1 VIGDGNENPTTN
13 KDVVEVEINGDL
25 DITEHNEVESLTV
38 TSVLWQCT
46 RKTRIAPST
55 NIRSMDNPSVT
66 TMKPKAGQHSKDAT
80 DSVEAEPS
88 QEDQFDPKTTK
99 MSIKEKNNTSP
110 LHLHEWH
117 SAAMPRDS
125 K

>member
-25 DITEHNEVESLTV
+25 NITEHNEVESLTV
-38 TSVLWQCT
+38 MSVLWQLT

-55 NIRSMDNPSVT
+55 NIRSMDNLSVMMT
-66 TMKPKAGQHSKDAT
+66 KPKAGQHLKDAT

-110 LHLHEWH
+110 LHLKEWH
-117 SAAMPRDS
+117 SAAMLQDS

>member
-25 DITEHNEVESLTV
+25 DITEHNEVEGLTV
-38 TSVLWQCT
+38 TSVLWQRT

-55 NIRSMDNPSVT
+55 NIRLTDNPSVT
-66 TMKPKAGQHSKDAT
+66 TTKPKAGQRSKDAT
-80 DSVEAEPS
+80 DSVEAESS
-88 QEDQFDPKTTK
+88 QEDWFNPKTTK

-117 SAAMPRDS
+117 LAAMPRDS

>member
-38 TSVLWQCT
+38 MLVLWQLT

-55 NIRSMDNPSVT
+55 NIRSMDNLSVMMT
-66 TMKPKAGQHSKDAT
+66 KPKAGQHLKDAT

-110 LHLHEWH
+110 LHLKEWH
-117 SAAMPRDS
+117 SAAMLQDS